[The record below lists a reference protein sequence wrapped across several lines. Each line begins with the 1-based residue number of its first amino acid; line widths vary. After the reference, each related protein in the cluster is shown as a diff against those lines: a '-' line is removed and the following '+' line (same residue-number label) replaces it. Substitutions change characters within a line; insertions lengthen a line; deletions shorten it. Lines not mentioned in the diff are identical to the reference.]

1 MTPKEAIKAK
11 IAIYDELVRDSRARA
26 VDLRVAW
33 LLLFKYLNAESGLA
47 WPSASTMAMETSIS
61 VRAVRRSI
69 RWLTVPGGYF
79 TKTKGG
85 GRGHSNQYTP
95 NLERVTAESPI
106 NEERVTQLAVKGD
119 TAGRKRVTLES
130 PEPLEEPKEELC
142 AREVLASPPDGGSH
156 LSAWKIS
163 KKEVRQGNGERR
175 DVGAQLSGVDEKR
188 FTSGRHRDPARWGV
202 PPDFKWVRDQGAHM
216 IFRHGDTEHHVP
228 ILKGKKTVVVKLPAK
243 KLSSADR
250 VAFWQEQT
258 VVMDQVLEAAN
269 G

>member
-11 IAIYDELVRDSRARA
+11 IAIYDELVRDSRASGM
-26 VDLRVAW
+26 DMRVAW

-47 WPSASTMAMETSIS
+47 WPSASTMATETSTS

-119 TAGRKRVTLES
+119 TAGHKRVTAVS
-130 PEPLEEPKEELC
+130 PDSLEEPKEETLR
-142 AREVLASPPDGGSH
+142 ASLASPPDGGERSA
-156 LSAWKIS
+156 AWKIS
-163 KKEVRQGNGERR
+163 KNSRQEGGERR
-175 DVGAQLSGVDEKR
+175 DVGAQHTEVDEKL
-188 FTSGRHRDPARWGV
+188 TAAKHRREPLAFKL
-202 PPDFKWVRDQGAHM
+202 PPDYRFIGERDRWVL
-216 IFRHGDTEHHVP
+216 FRNSEGETWRAPLYGDGEAELVCGQAVGGGET
-228 ILKGKKTVVVKLPAK
+228 
-243 KLSSADR
+243 SR
-250 VAFWQEQT
+250 QVAVQC
-258 VVMDQVLEAAN
+258 
-269 G
+269 